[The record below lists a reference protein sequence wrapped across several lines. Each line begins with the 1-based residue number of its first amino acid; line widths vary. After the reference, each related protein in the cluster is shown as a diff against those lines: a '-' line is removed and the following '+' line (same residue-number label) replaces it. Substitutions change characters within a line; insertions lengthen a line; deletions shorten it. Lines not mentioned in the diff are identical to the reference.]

1 MKSIFN
7 SIWSVLGVLVS
18 ASSLF
23 SLAQRGFERPLA
35 VSLAD
40 LLQYYRAL
48 VFPIF
53 EVLYTP
59 IYWVFPSFEIPHWVT
74 DAQVISIAATSVYI
88 EAKSAL
94 RVEGEQ
100 VHFKT
105 IWSKLQ
111 TTLVVGLTL
120 LGLLFVPI
128 ILIAMIMLP
137 VYYVG
142 AVRQYA
148 HLKWHH
154 FTRVLRHIC
163 GGAFWE
169 YNIMGV
175 YGYLTLVTV
184 ICFYLLN
191 GILI

>member
-1 MKSIFN
+1 MKTIFN
-7 SIWSVLGVLVS
+7 RIWGVLGVLVS

-23 SLAQRGFERPLA
+23 SLAQRGFEIPLA

-40 LLQYYRAL
+40 LLQYYRTL

-59 IYWVFPSFEIPHWVT
+59 IHWLFPSFEIPSWVT

-88 EAKSAL
+88 KAKSAL

-100 VHFKT
+100 AHFKT
-105 IWSKLQ
+105 VWSKLQ
-111 TTLVVGLTL
+111 TTLVVGFTL
-120 LGLLFVPI
+120 FGLLFVPI
-128 ILIAMIMLP
+128 ILIAMVMLP
-137 VYYVG
+137 VYYVS
-142 AVRQYA
+142 AVRAYT
-148 HLKWHH
+148 HLKWYQVV
-154 FTRVLRHIC
+154 RVLQYVC

-184 ICFYLLN
+184 FCFYLLN

>member
-1 MKSIFN
+1 MKAIVKSIWG
-7 SIWSVLGVLVS
+7 ILGVLVS

-23 SLAQRGFERPLA
+23 SLAQRGFEIPLA
-35 VSLAD
+35 VSLAE
-40 LLQYYRAL
+40 LLQYYREL

-59 IYWVFPSFEIPHWVT
+59 IYWVFPSFEIPNWVT
-74 DAQVISIAATSVYI
+74 DVQVISIAATSVYI
-88 EAKSAL
+88 KAKSAL

-105 IWSKLQ
+105 IWSKIQ
-111 TTLVVGLTL
+111 TTLVVGFTL
-120 LGLLFVPI
+120 FGLLFVPI
-128 ILIAMIMLP
+128 ILIAMVMLP

-142 AVRQYA
+142 AVRINA
-148 HLKWHH
+148 HLKWYNL
-154 FTRVLRHIC
+154 TNVLRYIC

-184 ICFYLLN
+184 VCFYLLN